1 MFGQE
6 MGSAAPP
13 KEADAVVIGGGI
25 IGCATGYYLAKRGLK
40 VVLCEKGRIA
50 GEQSSRNWGFVRQQ
64 GRDPREMP
72 VIMNSLRLWR
82 GLEAELDDDLGWHQG
97 GVLYLGSGDKD
108 MKSYEDWLE
117 IARQHGLDTRLLSA
131 AEVGNSL
138 GLNAHPWVGGLETP
152 SDGRAEPAKA
162 APAIARGLE
171 RLGGTVLTGC
181 AVRGIETAAGRV
193 LGVVTEKGPIRAPRV
208 VCAAGAW
215 SSYFNGNLGRGFPQL
230 KVRTSVARTS
240 PAPAF
245 TERAVW
251 ADEVSFRRRQDG
263 GFTISGGHSVDAE
276 LVPDSLRYFNA
287 FLPLTR
293 MSWRDVRL
301 RMGARSWYELRRPR
315 HWGLDEVSPFERL
328 RVLDPAPDNRRLDG
342 LLANA
347 KRLFPALSDSRLV
360 ERWAGLIDVT
370 PDAIPVMGP
379 VEGIDGYFI
388 AAGFSGHGF
397 GIGPGAGHAMAGLVA
412 EGDAGLDLSPFRLSR
427 FFDGTK
433 PEPFAVL

>member
-1 MFGQE
+1 MFGVE
-6 MGSAAPP
+6 MVSAAPP
-13 KEADAVVIGGGI
+13 EEADAVVIGGGI
-25 IGCATGYYLAKRGLK
+25 IGCSTGYYLAKRGLK
-40 VVLCEKGRIA
+40 VVLCEKGRVA

-82 GLEAELDDDLGWHQG
+82 GLEAELEDDLGWHQG
-97 GVLYLGSGDKD
+97 GVLYLGAGDKD
-108 MKSYEDWLE
+108 MKGYEDWVE
-117 IARQHGLDTRLLSA
+117 IARQHDLGHPTALGRGGRQQT
-131 AEVGNSL
+131 
-138 GLNAHPWVGGLETP
+138 GLNSHHWVGGLETP

-181 AVRGIETAAGRV
+181 AVRGIETAGGRV

-215 SSYFNGNLGRGFPQL
+215 SSYFNGNFGRAFPQL

-263 GFTISGGHSVDAE
+263 GFTISGGNSIDAE
-276 LVPDSLRYFNA
+276 LVPDSLRYFKA
-287 FLPLTR
+287 FLPLMK
-293 MSWRDVRL
+293 MSGRDLRL
-301 RMGARSWYELRRPR
+301 RMGARSWYELRRPK

-328 RVLDPAPDNRRLDG
+328 RVLDPAPDNRRLDS
-342 LLANA
+342 LLDNA
-347 KRLFPALSDSRLV
+347 KRLYPPLRDCELV

-379 VEGIDGYFI
+379 VEGIEGYFM

-412 EGDAGLDLSPFRLSR
+412 EGDAGLDLSPFRFSR
-427 FFDGTK
+427 LFDGTK
-433 PEPFAVL
+433 PEPFSQL